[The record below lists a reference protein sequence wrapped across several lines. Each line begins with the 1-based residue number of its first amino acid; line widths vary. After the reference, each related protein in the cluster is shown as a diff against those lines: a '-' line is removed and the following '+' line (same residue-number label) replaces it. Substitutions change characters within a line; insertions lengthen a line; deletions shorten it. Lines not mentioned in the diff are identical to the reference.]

1 MLDVEGWLKRADELV
16 SQKSSSWDYS
26 EGLQFATS
34 MISAFYGPESS
45 QMRTFRST
53 AEGTQKSIVLSM
65 HAKATIRNIQAE
77 IRAGLIKS
85 VRALL
90 TGEIVAELLT
100 LAKEVLTDN
109 SEAAK
114 NVGCVLVA
122 AAFEDVIRR
131 MGAEFAGVVDRPK
144 LEQVINL
151 LKQQDVLKGG
161 EPAIA
166 QGYLKFRND
175 SLHADWKNVERSQ
188 AQSCLAFTEALL
200 LKHFS

>member
-1 MLDVEGWLKRADELV
+1 
-16 SQKSSSWDYS
+16 
-26 EGLQFATS
+26 
-34 MISAFYGPESS
+34 
-45 QMRTFRST
+45 
-53 AEGTQKSIVLSM
+53 
-65 HAKATIRNIQAE
+65 
-77 IRAGLIKS
+77 
-85 VRALL
+85 
-90 TGEIVAELLT
+90 
-100 LAKEVLTDN
+100 
-109 SEAAK
+109 
-114 NVGCVLVA
+114 
-122 AAFEDVIRR
+122 

-188 AQSCLAFTEALL
+188 VQSCLAFTEALL